1 MKIDRQALEARINSR
16 IKLLESAMPPPS
28 EREKYIKC
36 MAALEMCRIILD
48 DIEAVAG
55 KGRMS

>member
-1 MKIDRQALEARINSR
+1 MKIDRQALEARIDSR

-36 MAALEMCRIILD
+36 IAALDMCRIILD
-48 DIEAVAG
+48 DIEAVAS
-55 KGRMS
+55 KRR